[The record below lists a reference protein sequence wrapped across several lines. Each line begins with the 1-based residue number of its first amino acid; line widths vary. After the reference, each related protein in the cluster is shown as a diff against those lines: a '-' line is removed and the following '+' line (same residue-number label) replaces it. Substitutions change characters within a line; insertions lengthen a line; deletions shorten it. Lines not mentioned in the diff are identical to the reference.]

1 MSTFFS
7 WYSTPLFLA
16 EHQNWDR
23 MKSEILREYYLFKKE
38 DIKEEKSIF
47 KKTRVTKYILK
58 KQMWIYSRLLTIKQ
72 MLLKNSLST
81 YRQPSYGQQ
90 ILQPSRDLRNLHG
103 LRRTL
108 DTPLWTQA
116 ALKSCCQR
124 LLRAKSCLGD
134 SRETTLSG
142 TTAHKGF
149 CWKVNYSPSVF
160 CGMSE
165 VRPAPD

>member
-1 MSTFFS
+1 
-7 WYSTPLFLA
+7 
-16 EHQNWDR
+16 
-23 MKSEILREYYLFKKE
+23 MKSEILRKYYLFKNKN
-38 DIKEEKSIF
+38 IKEEKSIF
-47 KKTRVTKYILK
+47 KKTACYEVHSKKILS
-58 KQMWIYSRLLTIKQ
+58 YSRLLTMKQ

-81 YRQPSYGQQ
+81 YRQPSYCQQ
-90 ILQPSRDLRNLHG
+90 ILQPSRDLRNLHS

-108 DTPLWTQA
+108 DTPLRTQA

-124 LLRAKSCLGD
+124 LLQAKSCLGD
-134 SRETTLSG
+134 SRGTTLSD